1 LKELSEKINSLN
13 NEYEAYY
20 RDFKKILES
29 LSDKIEV
36 KICKKVFSTIKNYK
50 KRYEEKLRFVFCLN
64 PEIKELSKNRR
75 TLQIKEISEELN
87 KLLNKTK
94 DAKKS
99 ASKLFTGYKSKYR
112 KFFNLNLNENSHQ
125 LISYSMNQ
133 ELIEYQKRFDG
144 VFVLRSNKSDKQLST
159 KKVVE
164 SYKNLKEVE
173 MLNDDLKNFVD
184 VRPVRHWLEERI
196 KAHVFICVLALLLK
210 RTLEINYLKSKEV
223 TKPLH
228 EISKV
233 KLIKYKVKFS
243 NREERY
249 QEIPQ
254 ITSVNKYQKS
264 IFHKIGIKNPMNL
277 EKFMR
282 GV

>member
-1 LKELSEKINSLN
+1 M
-13 NEYEAYY
+13 
-20 RDFKKILES
+20 
-29 LSDKIEV
+29 
-36 KICKKVFSTIKNYK
+36 
-50 KRYEEKLRFVFCLN
+50 
-64 PEIKELSKNRR
+64 
-75 TLQIKEISEELN
+75 
-87 KLLNKTK
+87 LNKTK

-99 ASKLFTGYKSKYR
+99 ISTIFAGYKNKYR
-112 KFFNLNLNENSHQ
+112 KFFNLNENSEQ
-125 LISYSMNQ
+125 LISYSVNQ

-144 VFVLRSNKSDKQLST
+144 VFVLRSNKNQQQIST
-159 KKVVE
+159 RKIVE

-184 VRPVRHWLEERI
+184 VRPIRHWLEERV

-210 RTLEINYLKSKEV
+210 RTLEINYLESKEV

-233 KLIKYKVKFS
+233 KLINYRVKFS

-254 ITSVNKYQKS
+254 VTSVSAYQKS